1 MNKIIKF
8 SYLLF
13 LSTLFLLVGFY
24 LWASSPT
31 YSISEYAKIEH
42 FSFPTKKNKDSVFSI
57 ITYNIG
63 YLSGMTNNLPVERS
77 KQLFDANLEIVLRNF
92 QKENGD
98 ILAFQ
103 EIDFGSKRS
112 FEINQQNK
120 IAEIGYNNVAQT
132 INWDKNY
139 VPFPEFPI
147 SLHFGKM
154 LSGQSVLSK
163 FSIFEQERV
172 PLQRNTKNPFYYD
185 AFYLDRLAQIVKIK
199 ISNQILVVI
208 NVHLEAYDAET
219 RKEQTKKLV
228 QLYKKYSTDFPTI
241 LLGDFNS
248 DVAYE
253 NATIKLIMNIPD
265 IGNAVFQPENKTK
278 TFSSEK
284 PTARLDYI
292 FYNSNFIQYI
302 DGKVLYEFGQASD
315 HLPLK
320 MNFQFKQR

>member
-8 SYLLF
+8 SFLLF
-13 LSTLFLLVGFY
+13 VSTLFLLAGFY
-24 LWASSPT
+24 LWASSPKFNV
-31 YSISEYAKIEH
+31 SEYAKIEH
-42 FSFPTKKNKDSVFSI
+42 FSFPSITNKDSAYTI

-63 YLSGMTNNLPVERS
+63 YLSGMTNNLPIEKS
-77 KQLFDANLEIVLRNF
+77 KMLFDTNLGIVLKNF
-92 QKENGD
+92 QNENAD

-103 EIDFGSKRS
+103 EIDFGSRRS
-112 FEINQQNK
+112 YDINQQNK

-163 FSIFEQERV
+163 FSVITQERI
-172 PLQRNTKNPFYYD
+172 PLQRNHKNPFYYD

-199 ISNQILVVI
+199 IRDQILVVI

-228 QLYKKYSTDFPTI
+228 EIYGKYSANFPTI

-248 DVAYE
+248 DIAYK
-253 NATIKLIMNIPD
+253 NATIKLIMDIPG
-265 IGNAVFQPENKTK
+265 IGNAVFNPENNVK

-284 PTARLDYI
+284 PTVRLDYI
-292 FYNSNFIQYI
+292 FFNSNRIQYL
-302 DGKVLYEFGQASD
+302 DGSVLNEFGQASD

-320 MNFQFKQR
+320 MKFKLK